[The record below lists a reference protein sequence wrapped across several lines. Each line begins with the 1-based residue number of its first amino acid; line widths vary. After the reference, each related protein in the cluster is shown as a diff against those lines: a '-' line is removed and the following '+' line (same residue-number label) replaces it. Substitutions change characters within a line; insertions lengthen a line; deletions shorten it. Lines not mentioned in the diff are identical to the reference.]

1 MMGDHAR
8 SLGSRGI
15 RNGEQGVRDR
25 GRLLG
30 IAALVGASII
40 WGTTG
45 TAATLAPSVGPLA
58 IGSAALG
65 VGGVLQAAVAVP
77 ELRAAVPKLREN
89 RVTVIVGAVA
99 LFIYPLAFYSSMHF
113 AGVAVGSV
121 ISLATAPLFSGL
133 LEWIVDRRSLGL
145 WWVVAASLGAT
156 GAVLLASSDLRVG
169 PSGGASM
176 GLGIGLGLVAAAMYA
191 TYSWAAKDLMN
202 RGVSRGAAMG
212 SIFGLGGLALIPVL
226 LVTGAPL
233 IASREA
239 FAVAAYM
246 ALIPMFLGYLMFG
259 YGLTKV
265 PASTA
270 TTITLIEPAVAAVLA
285 VWFVGERL
293 TTAGWV
299 GIALFALVLAIVSA
313 APASRK

>member
-1 MMGDHAR
+1 MKDH
-8 SLGSRGI
+8 
-15 RNGEQGVRDR
+15 

-30 IAALVGASII
+30 ILALVGTSIV

-45 TAATLAPSVGPLA
+45 TAATLAPGVGPLA

-65 VGGVLQAAVAVP
+65 VGGLLQAVVAMPQLQAATS
-77 ELRAAVPKLREN
+77 ELKEN
-89 RVTVIVGAVA
+89 RATVIVGALA
-99 LFIYPLAFYSSMHF
+99 LWIYPLAFYSSMHF

-133 LEWIVDRRSLGL
+133 LEWVIDRRPLGS
-145 WWVVAASLGAT
+145 WWVVAASLGVV
-156 GAVLLASSDLRVG
+156 GAVLLASSDLRVE
-169 PSGGASM
+169 SAGGASM
-176 GLGIGLGLVAAAMYA
+176 ALGIGLGLVAAATYA

-202 RGVSRGAAMG
+202 RGVSRAAAMG

-226 LVTGAPL
+226 LVTGAP
-233 IASREA
+233 IVASREA

-270 TTITLIEPAVAAVLA
+270 TTITLVEPAVAAVLA

-293 TTAGWV
+293 TPTGWV
-299 GIALFALVLAIVSA
+299 GIALFALVLAIVSV
-313 APASRK
+313 APPPRR

>member
-1 MMGDHAR
+1 MK
-8 SLGSRGI
+8 
-15 RNGEQGVRDR
+15 DR

-30 IAALVGASII
+30 ILALVGTSIV

-65 VGGVLQAAVAVP
+65 VGGLLQAAVAVP
-77 ELRAAVPKLREN
+77 QLRAATPLLKAN
-89 RVTVIVGAVA
+89 RATVIVGAVA
-99 LFIYPLAFYSSMHF
+99 IWIYPLAFYSSMHF

-133 LEWIVDRRSLGL
+133 LEWVVDRRPLGL
-145 WWVVAASLGAT
+145 WWMVAASLGVT
-156 GAVLLASSDLRVG
+156 GAVLLASSDLREGV
-169 PSGGASM
+169 SGGASM
-176 GLGIGLGLVAAAMYA
+176 GLGIGLGLVAAGTYA
-191 TYSWAAKDLMN
+191 TYSWAAKHLMN
-202 RGVSRGAAMG
+202 RGVSRAAAMG

-226 LVTGAPL
+226 LATGAP
-233 IASREA
+233 IVASREA
-239 FAVAAYM
+239 FTVAAYM
-246 ALIPMFLGYLMFG
+246 ALVPMFLGYLMFG

-270 TTITLIEPAVAAVLA
+270 TTITLIEPAVAAILA

-293 TTAGWV
+293 TATGWV
-299 GIALFALVLAIVSA
+299 GIALFALVLTIVSA
-313 APASRK
+313 APPPRRRVGQ

>member
-1 MMGDHAR
+1 MK
-8 SLGSRGI
+8 
-15 RNGEQGVRDR
+15 ER

-30 IAALVGASII
+30 IAALVGASIV

-45 TAATLAPSVGPLA
+45 TAATLAPDVGPLA

-65 VGGVLQAAVAVP
+65 VGGLLQAAVAVP
-77 ELRAAVPKLREN
+77 QLRAAVPKLKEN
-89 RVTVIVGAVA
+89 RATMIVGAVA
-99 LFIYPLAFYSSMHF
+99 LWVYPLAFYSSMHF
-113 AGVAVGSV
+113 SGVAVGSV

-133 LEWIVDRRSLGL
+133 LEGLIDRRPLG
-145 WWVVAASLGAT
+145 WWWMAAASLGIT
-156 GAVLLASSDLRVG
+156 GAVLLASSDLRLG
-169 PSGGASM
+169 RSGATHM

-202 RGVSRGAAMG
+202 RGVSRAAAMG
-212 SIFGLGGLALIPVL
+212 SVFGLGGFALMPVL

-246 ALIPMFLGYLMFG
+246 ALIPMFLGYLLFG

-293 TTAGWV
+293 TLTGWV
-299 GIALFALVLAIVSA
+299 GITLFVLVLAIVSI
-313 APASRK
+313 APPARK